1 MQHRQP
7 FLPVQGLRQCAH
19 CLKVIQRVQGDPGEP
34 RPGLLAVLC
43 LNGQH
48 QELCLD
54 HAVVAVFELPP
65 EHIRIEGAHPV
76 EPVPLGGDLNS
87 SAEIRLVHF
96 PAHKGQLHADRSVMG
111 VIHIAQ
117 GFKDGGLVVLLGELV
132 IHILKL
138 NAPAPCG
145 IIQPTQPVRVHLP
158 EG

>member
-34 RPGLLAVLC
+34 RPGLLAVLR
-43 LNGQH
+43 LNSQH

-54 HAVVAVFELPP
+54 HAVIAVFKLPA
-65 EHIRIEGAHPV
+65 EHIRIEGSHPV
-76 EPVPLGGDLNS
+76 KSVPLGGDLNS
-87 SAEIRLVHF
+87 FAEIRLVHL
-96 PAHKGQLHADRSVMG
+96 PAHKGQLHADGSVMG

-117 GFKDGGLVVLLGELV
+117 GFKDGGLVIGLCKLI
-132 IHILKL
+132 IHIFKL

-145 IIQPTQPVRVHLP
+145 IIQPAQPVRVHLP

>member
-1 MQHRQP
+1 M
-7 FLPVQGLRQCAH
+7 F
-19 CLKVIQRVQGDPGEP
+19 K
-34 RPGLLAVLC
+34 
-43 LNGQH
+43 
-48 QELCLD
+48 
-54 HAVVAVFELPP
+54 LPP

-87 SAEIRLVHF
+87 FAEIRPVHL
-96 PAHKGQLHADRSVMG
+96 PAHKGQLHADGSVMG

-145 IIQPTQPVRVHLP
+145 IIQPAQPVRVHLP
-158 EG
+158 EGQGVLGRMGFSVAPGRFDDP